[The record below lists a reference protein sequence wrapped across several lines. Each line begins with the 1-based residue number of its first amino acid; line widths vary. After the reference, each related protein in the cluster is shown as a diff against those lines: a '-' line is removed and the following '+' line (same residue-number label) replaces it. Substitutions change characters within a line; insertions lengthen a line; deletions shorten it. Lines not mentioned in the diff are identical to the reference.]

1 MLPDV
6 KIKCPA
12 TAFKRSCRSII
23 SKCDCPKFVKV
34 VGTNKNTG
42 QEVDKFGC
50 IDSFLHMLLIENI
63 SVSNATTVE
72 MNLLRNEVAKSHDA
86 SMVGAMHRL
95 NQRLDEQQSV
105 CDGGTHELRLLGN
118 GQG

>member
-1 MLPDV
+1 MLPNPN
-6 KIKCPA
+6 IKCPA
-12 TAFKRSCRSII
+12 TAFKRSCRAIV

-34 VGTNKNTG
+34 IGTNKNTG
-42 QEVDKFGC
+42 QEIDQFGC

-72 MNLLRNEVAKSHDA
+72 MNMLRNEVAKSHDA
-86 SMVGAMHRL
+86 SMVGAIHRL
-95 NQRLDEQQSV
+95 NQALAQPQALDSPPRLI
-105 CDGGTHELRLLGN
+105 GN